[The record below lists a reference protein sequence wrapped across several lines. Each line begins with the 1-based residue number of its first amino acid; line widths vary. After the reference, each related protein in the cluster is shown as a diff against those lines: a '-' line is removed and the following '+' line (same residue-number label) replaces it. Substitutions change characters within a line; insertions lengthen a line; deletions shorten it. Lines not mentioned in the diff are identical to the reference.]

1 MSRWYRFLYR
11 LGITPWESDT
21 ETLGS
26 QIDALLSAEEAH
38 RTPPYGTAVDLG
50 CGMGRWS
57 IVMARRGWNVVGID
71 VVPRAIDAARRNAG
85 SAGVDVSFIAGDV
98 TALGEAGLEPGV
110 SLFLDVE
117 CFNHLDDLQRQSVGE
132 GIDTLASPDASVLL
146 LTWRPARRGPL
157 PPGADEDDILTAL
170 PGWRITGTED
180 YAGEMPPGLRD
191 AAPRWYR
198 LERS

>member
-26 QIDALLSAEEAH
+26 QIDGLLNAEEAQ
-38 RTPPYGTAVDLG
+38 RTPPFGTALDLG

-57 IVMARRGWNVVGID
+57 IAMAKRGWNVVGID
-71 VVPRAIDAARRNAG
+71 VVPRAIDAARRNAR
-85 SAGVDVSFIAGDV
+85 SAGVDVSFVCADV
-98 TALGEAGLEPGV
+98 TALRDAGVNPGV
-110 SLFLDVE
+110 SFFLDVE
-117 CFNHLDDLQRQSVGE
+117 CFNHLDDPQRRSVGQE
-132 GIDTLASPDASVLL
+132 IDALASPTASMLL

-157 PPGADEDDILTAL
+157 PSGADEDDILTAL
-170 PGWRITGTED
+170 PGWQITRTED
-180 YAGEMPPGLRD
+180 YAGDMPPGLRK

>member
-11 LGITPWESDT
+11 FGITPWESDT
-21 ETLGS
+21 EALGP
-26 QIDALLSAEEAH
+26 QIDALLGAEEAQ
-38 RTPPYGTAVDLG
+38 RTAPYGTALDLG
-50 CGMGRWS
+50 CGTGRWS
-57 IVMARRGWNVVGID
+57 IAMAKRGWNVVGID
-71 VVPRAIDAARRNAG
+71 VVPQAIDAARRNAR
-85 SAGVDVSFIAGDV
+85 SAGVHVSFICGDV
-98 TALGEAGLEPGV
+98 TELEDVGVDPDV

-117 CFNHLDDLQRQSVGE
+117 CFNHLDDLQRRRVGH
-132 GIDTLASPDASVLL
+132 GIDSLASPDANVLL

-170 PGWRITGTED
+170 PGWQVTRTED
-180 YAGEMPPGLRD
+180 YVGEMPPGLRK

>member
-1 MSRWYRFLYR
+1 MSRWYQFLYR
-11 LGITPWESDT
+11 FGITPWESDT

-26 QIDALLSAEEAH
+26 QIDALLGAEEAQ
-38 RTPPYGTAVDLG
+38 RAPPYGTALDLG
-50 CGMGRWS
+50 CGTGRWS
-57 IVMARRGWNVVGID
+57 IAMAGRGWNVVGID
-71 VVPRAIDAARRNAG
+71 VVAQAIDVARRNAR
-85 SAGVDVSFIAGDV
+85 SAGVDVSFIRGDV
-98 TALGEAGLEPGV
+98 TALREAGVHPGV

-117 CFNHLDDLQRQSVGE
+117 CFNHLDDQQRRSVGQE
-132 GIDTLASPDASVLL
+132 IDSLASPDATALL

-170 PGWRITGTED
+170 PGWVLTRTED
-180 YAGEMPPGLRD
+180 YAGDMPPGLRK